1 MSGAVGGTKSSGQ
14 SSGSSTSQSTT
25 NPSNLQLP
33 DYTGLAPNVASGL
46 NSQFNATPSGTTTP
60 GGTFSP
66 FAVGGNA
73 SNNPNANPLVAPTTA
88 QQNETLY
95 DIGVANQPGT
105 FGITPGGT

>member
-14 SSGSSTSQSTT
+14 SSGSSTGSSTSQSTT
-25 NPSNLQLP
+25 NPSNLQLEP
-33 DYTGLAPNVASGL
+33 YTGLAPNVASGL

-66 FAVGGNA
+66 FQVGGNA

-95 DIGVANQPGT
+95 DIGV
-105 FGITPGGT
+105 